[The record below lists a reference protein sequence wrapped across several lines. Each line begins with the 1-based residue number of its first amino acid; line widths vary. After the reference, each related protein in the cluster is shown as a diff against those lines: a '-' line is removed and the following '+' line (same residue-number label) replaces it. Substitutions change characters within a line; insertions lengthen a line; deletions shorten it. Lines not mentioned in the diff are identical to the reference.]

1 MKKRYNTMYKCPFCD
16 SRYNRSDLVDH
27 VVDKHDDEIPDG
39 YTATRVVY
47 DYVNKKPAGYNGKCT
62 ECGGPT
68 RWDENKGRYDRQCSN
83 PKCKES
89 YLKRFE
95 ENMVKKTGHKRIS
108 ETEEG
113 QKKMLANRKISGYY
127 TFRDGTKKSYC
138 GSYERKALEFM
149 DKILEINSYDIMCP
163 GPILK
168 YKLDDK
174 THMYITDFYYIPYNL
189 IIEVKDGGDNPNT
202 RNMPEYRAKQI
213 AKEKYIIENTN
224 YNYIRLTDNK
234 LNQLISVFAD
244 LKMQLVDDSNERVVH
259 VNESVA
265 NNKYRKIEITAESI
279 KNVDKKYTK
288 HLRINN
294 NSTGYLYYDNEN
306 FIGVI
311 NTEIKDSKEIWIT
324 ALEVASEYKRQGI
337 GTFLLKE
344 AEKIGAKF
352 LSVNK
357 SNKAAINLYKS
368 NGWRIYNETDTMYF
382 MKKVIHVN
390 ESLDPIHEF
399 MNGLTAGRVPGISD
413 SDAYIVNYTGNKV
426 FAGEP
431 SEAYTKYAVSKG
443 RNFNSVI
450 AIDKDGVVSK
460 LVDFK
465 PSKPK
470 VYKLDKSIEEI
481 SNALS
486 SIIGTSMTDKQ
497 FYEAVTGS
505 QLLFDGQI
513 DKQFTRV
520 DSIEEYS
527 NRLHESVKE
536 YLLEETDDD
545 IIKLEK
551 SINEVKSWI
560 SIT

>member
-149 DKILEINSYDIMCP
+149 DKILEINSYDILCP

-259 VNESVA
+259 VNES
-265 NNKYRKIEITAESI
+265 
-279 KNVDKKYTK
+279 
-288 HLRINN
+288 
-294 NSTGYLYYDNEN
+294 
-306 FIGVI
+306 
-311 NTEIKDSKEIWIT
+311 
-324 ALEVASEYKRQGI
+324 
-337 GTFLLKE
+337 
-344 AEKIGAKF
+344 
-352 LSVNK
+352 
-357 SNKAAINLYKS
+357 
-368 NGWRIYNETDTMYF
+368 
-382 MKKVIHVN
+382 
-390 ESLDPIHEF
+390 LDPIHEF

-450 AIDKDGVVSK
+450 AIDNNGVVSK

-481 SNALS
+481 SNTLS